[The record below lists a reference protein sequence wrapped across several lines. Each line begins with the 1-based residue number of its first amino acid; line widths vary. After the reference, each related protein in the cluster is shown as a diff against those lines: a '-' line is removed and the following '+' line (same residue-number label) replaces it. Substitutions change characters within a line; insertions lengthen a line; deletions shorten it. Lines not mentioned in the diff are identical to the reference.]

1 MGIVIFIVGYALIV
15 WLTAFWFG
23 TRCGY
28 DQMDEFEWV
37 MSILW
42 PLVLIILIV
51 TGLSSFVRW
60 TLKFI
65 PGKEHLVKVA
75 HYVSLAFQPYV
86 VGQMFDKWRRARKD
100 RKFLESKKEE
110 AKADPEFSNLKGADC
125 HGKY

>member
-1 MGIVIFIVGYALIV
+1 MGIVICIVGYLLIV

-28 DQMDEFEWV
+28 DQMDEFEWM

-42 PLVLIILIV
+42 PLLLIVLIIME
-51 TGLSSFVRW
+51 LSSFVRW

-65 PGKEHLVKVA
+65 PGKEHLAKVA

-86 VGQMFDKWRRARKD
+86 VGQMFDKWLRGRKD
-100 RKFLESKKEE
+100 KKFLEEKKAKKEKE
-110 AKADPEFSNLKGADC
+110 GAESTQT
-125 HGKY
+125 

>member
-1 MGIVIFIVGYALIV
+1 MAYLFIILGYALIV

-28 DQMDEFEWV
+28 DQMDEFEWI

-51 TGLSSFVRW
+51 TCLSSFVRW

-75 HYVSLAFQPYV
+75 HYVSLAFQPFV
-86 VGQMFDKWRRARKD
+86 VGQMFDKWLRDRKD
-100 RKFLESKKEE
+100 KKFLEEKAKKEKE
-110 AKADPEFSNLKGADC
+110 GAESTQT
-125 HGKY
+125 